1 MSIKLARNG
10 SKMNE
15 LENTLTSLEVAE
27 MVGKDHSK
35 VIRDIRN
42 ITSHLNEAKNGSV
55 KIEDYF
61 TFQQK

>member
-1 MSIKLARNG
+1 MERIFYLVQNKSQNLWDLKKLRP
-10 SKMNE
+10 
-15 LENTLTSLEVAE
+15 E

>member
-1 MSIKLARNG
+1 
-10 SKMNE
+10 MNE